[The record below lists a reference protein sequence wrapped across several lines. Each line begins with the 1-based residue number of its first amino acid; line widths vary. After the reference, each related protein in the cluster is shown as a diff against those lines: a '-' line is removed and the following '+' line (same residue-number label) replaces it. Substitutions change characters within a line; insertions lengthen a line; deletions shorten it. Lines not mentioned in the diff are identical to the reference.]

1 MSALKSK
8 RSLFGILFLLTGLV
22 LVSFPLYM
30 EWDQNKEVKAME
42 QALSLIAE
50 SDGTEPVVLEGI
62 ENLSFTKEQ
71 LERVMELEI
80 PYIDMKQHVLD
91 ETTDTNLN
99 IALTQIKPD
108 QQPGIGNFTI
118 AGHRGYRDGRH
129 FSNLAKVPAGEKV
142 YLHVGDK
149 TYIYEI
155 TDSSV
160 IEPTQVDVLD
170 DEAGKNEITMITC
183 TVSGKQRVA
192 VKGQLV
198 GETDRK

>member
-1 MSALKSK
+1 MKSK

-22 LVSFPLYM
+22 LVSFPLYI

-91 ETTDTNLN
+91 ETTDANLT

>member
-1 MSALKSK
+1 MKSK

-42 QALSLIAE
+42 EALSLIAE

>member
-1 MSALKSK
+1 MKNK
-8 RSLFGILFLLTGLV
+8 RSLFGILLLVTGLV
-22 LVSFPLYM
+22 LVSYPLIM
-30 EWDQNKEVKAME
+30 EWEQNKEVKAME
-42 QALSLIAE
+42 QALSLIA
-50 SDGTEPVVLEGI
+50 DTNGTEPVTLEGI

-80 PYIDMKQHVLD
+80 PYIDLKQHVLD
-91 ETTDTNLN
+91 ETTDNNLN

-108 QQPGIGNFTI
+108 QVPGVGNFTI

-129 FSNLAKVPAGEKV
+129 FSKLAKVPTGENV

-160 IEPTQVDVLD
+160 IEPTQVEVLND
-170 DEAGKNEITMITC
+170 QAGKNEITLITC
-183 TVSGKQRVA
+183 TISGKNRVA
-192 VKGQLV
+192 VKGELV
-198 GETDRK
+198 GVTDR